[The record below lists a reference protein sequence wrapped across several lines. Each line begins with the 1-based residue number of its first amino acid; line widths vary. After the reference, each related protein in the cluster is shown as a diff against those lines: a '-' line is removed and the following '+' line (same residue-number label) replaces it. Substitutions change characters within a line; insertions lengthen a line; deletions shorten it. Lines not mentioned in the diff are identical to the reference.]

1 MVNSY
6 KTGLTTHWRK
16 LALMG
21 LLGLATTAVRAQTL
35 NYTTTTA
42 TNTTSTYT
50 DLGTTG
56 TAIATSSTD
65 DANSAAQS
73 IGFTFN
79 YNGQAFTQFILNTNG
94 FIKLGSTAPS
104 SAALVYTPELT
115 IGADAISSTNAA
127 DVNLLIPFNVD
138 LQDGTAAGG
147 AEYRVITTGT
157 AGSRVCTIQ
166 WKNVKDKALT
176 NAAQY
181 DSFSFQVKLY
191 EGTNNVEFVYGATT
205 AGATGADAFRIAG
218 VGIKGSGPA
227 SGQTVLFNKT
237 TSAGAWST
245 AVPITGNYAASAFN
259 YRRTAP
265 ADAGRT
271 FRFTPIVR
279 PANDAAV
286 TIIYTLGQLAQTYST
301 PHAVQAVV
309 TNNSASALTNLPV
322 TLTVSGANSFTNT
335 QTVATIASGA
345 TATVTFAAYPLT
357 STGTNTLTVTVPA
370 DDVATNN
377 SATAS
382 QNVSPNRL
390 SFIDPSQALVATGV
404 GVGAAE
410 GILAAKYTVTQP
422 TTVYEV
428 KPTFAAST
436 GNTSTYQV
444 LLLDAT
450 GTGSTPGNILYTS
463 PTQTRTAAAGTVTV
477 AVPNIAVSG
486 SFYVGIKELVT
497 NPALAYQT
505 EDPLRTG
512 VFYFKTA
519 TGAWTSVNTTA
530 LRTKL
535 ALELSLGA
543 PVTCAAPTA
552 VTVTG
557 ATTTAATVNFTAP
570 SNGTSYTIIYG
581 PTGFNPATGGT
592 RVTATS
598 SPYTITGLTAATN
611 YQVYIIANCGTT
623 DVSAQVGPI
632 NFSTQC
638 QAPII
643 GTFPY
648 SENFDG
654 VAVGSL
660 PCGVTVANSNN
671 DNTTWRVASTY
682 LEGTTTLPVSNSSPN
697 AMLYEY
703 SGTAAADD
711 WFFTPAL
718 FLRTGMSYQLSF
730 RYRNF
735 DIFTNGP
742 FPEKLEVKYG
752 STATPAGQTS
762 TLWNN
767 ANLVTP
773 VNGGFATANATS
785 TPAVS
790 AITPTSTGNYYVGF
804 HVYSAA
810 NQYLLAV
817 DDITVTA
824 TATGVSK
831 ALLSAV
837 NVYPNPSAGQF
848 TVQVR
853 GANAKGT
860 MQVEVTNVLGQ
871 RVHTAAIRDN
881 FENKLDL
888 SALANGMYT
897 LKVKSGNDY
906 MIQNIV
912 VQK

>member
-35 NYTTTTA
+35 NYATTTA

-65 DANSAAQS
+65 DANSAAQN

-104 SAALVYTPELT
+104 SAALAYTPELT

-147 AEYRVITTGT
+147 AEYRVVTTGT

-176 NAAQY
+176 AAAQY

-245 AVPITGNYAASAFN
+245 AVPITGNYAGSAFN

-271 FRFTPIVR
+271 FRFAPIVR

-286 TIIYTLGQLAQTYST
+286 TIVYTLGQLAQTYST

-335 QTVATIASGA
+335 QTVASIGSGS

-428 KPTFAAST
+428 KPTFAASA
-436 GNTSTYQV
+436 GNTSTYQI

-450 GTGSTPGNILYTS
+450 GTGGTPGNILYTS

-486 SFYVGIKELVT
+486 SFFVGIKELAT

-519 TGAWTSVNTTA
+519 TGAWTSVNTTT
-530 LRTKL
+530 LRTRL

-543 PVTCAAPTA
+543 PITCAAPTA
-552 VTVTG
+552 VSVTG
-557 ATTTAATVNFTAP
+557 ATTTSATVNFTAP

-581 PTGFNPATGGT
+581 ATGFNPATGGT
-592 RVTATS
+592 TVTTTS
-598 SPYTITGLTAATN
+598 SPYTITGLAAGTS
-611 YQVYIIANCGTT
+611 YDVYIKANCGAT
-623 DVSAQVGPI
+623 DVSAQVGPVR
-632 NFSTQC
+632 FSTQC

-643 GTFPY
+643 ATFPY

-654 VAVGSL
+654 VSAGVL
-660 PCGVTVANSNN
+660 PCGYTVLNANG
-671 DNTTWRVASTY
+671 DTVTWRNRTTVPGATGPISIASTA
-682 LEGTTTLPVSNSSPN
+682 PN
-697 AMLYEY
+697 AMTYYYNEN
-703 SGTAAADD
+703 GTSAADD

-718 FLRTGMSYQLSF
+718 FLRAGSSYQLSF
-730 RYRNF
+730 KYRNSGA
-735 DIFTNGP
+735 N
-742 FPEKLEVKYG
+742 FPERLEVKYG
-752 STATPAGQTS
+752 SAATVAGQT
-762 TLWNN
+762 TTIWNN
-767 ANLVTP
+767 ANVATSTY
-773 VNGGFATANATS
+773 ATANATS
-785 TPAVS
+785 TIPVLP
-790 AITPTSTGNYYVGF
+790 ITPTTSGNVYIGF
-804 HVYSAA
+804 HAYS
-810 NQYLLAV
+810 LADQFFLSV
-817 DDITVTA
+817 DDLTITST
-824 TATGVSK
+824 TTGVSK